1 MNHLVQDPIPLLDTR
16 RGRMPLHELLVDPP
30 SLRSQALKDGR
41 LWAVYVRST
50 EKEFLATVIPGA
62 VDDAES
68 EEFRRERSSNRSQTN
83 AIFEAVGNRDEVIRQ
98 VISLCA
104 KTQTEMV
111 IRFRDS

>member
-1 MNHLVQDPIPLLDTR
+1 MNHLVQDPVPLLDTR
-16 RGRMPLHELLVDPP
+16 RGRMPLHELLIDPP

-50 EKEFLATVIPGA
+50 ENEFLATVIPGA

-68 EEFRRERSSNRSQTN
+68 EEFRRERPSNRSQMN
-83 AIFEAVGNRDEVIRQ
+83 AIFEAVGSRDEVLRQ

-104 KTQTEMV
+104 KTQMEIV
-111 IRFRDS
+111 VRFRDS